1 MLILPA
7 IDLRQGRCVRL
18 LQGREQDETVYDHD
32 PAAVAERF
40 ATTGAQRLHLV
51 DLDGAFRGQGA
62 NLASIQEIV
71 RRIRIPVQVGG
82 GLRTRED
89 VRRMLDLGV
98 ASDII
103 GTMAVKHPQELETAL
118 QEQPGEQLILGIDSL
133 NRKVAVEGW
142 QEGTELDDTEFAKH
156 WRERGVQRVVFT
168 DIARDGMLTGPNLDA
183 LRDMGQRTGLKV
195 TASGGVSSTEDL
207 VQLRELA
214 ADGVDQVI
222 IGKAIYEG
230 RVNLAEVLSC

>member
-40 ATTGAQRLHLV
+40 VAAGAQRLHLV

-71 RRIRIPVQVGG
+71 RRTRIPVQVGG

-98 ASDII
+98 ASVII

-118 QEQPGEQLILGIDSL
+118 QEQSGEPLILGIDSR
-133 NRKVAVEGW
+133 NRKIAVEGW
-142 QEGTELDDTEFAKH
+142 QEDTELDDTEFALH
-156 WRERGVQRVVFT
+156 WKERGVQRVVFT

-183 LRDMGQRTGLKV
+183 LRDMAQRTGLKV
-195 TASGGVSSTEDL
+195 TASGGVS
-207 VQLRELA
+207 
-214 ADGVDQVI
+214 
-222 IGKAIYEG
+222 
-230 RVNLAEVLSC
+230 

>member
-98 ASDII
+98 ASVII

-118 QEQPGEQLILGIDSL
+118 QEQPGEQLILGIDSR
-133 NRKVAVEGW
+133 NRKIAVEGW

-222 IGKAIYEG
+222 VGKAIYEG
-230 RVNLAEVLSC
+230 RIDLAEVLSC

>member
-32 PAAVAERF
+32 PVAVAERF
-40 ATTGAQRLHLV
+40 AATGAQRLHLV
-51 DLDGAFRGQGA
+51 DLDGAFRGQGV

-98 ASDII
+98 ASVII

-195 TASGGVSSTEDL
+195 TASGGVSSAEDL

>member
-32 PAAVAERF
+32 PVAVAERF

-98 ASDII
+98 ASVII

>member
-40 ATTGAQRLHLV
+40 VAAGAQRLHLV
-51 DLDGAFRGQGA
+51 DLDGAFRGQGV

-98 ASDII
+98 ASVII

>member
-32 PAAVAERF
+32 PVAVAERF

-71 RRIRIPVQVGG
+71 QRIRIPVQVGG

-98 ASDII
+98 ASVII

-195 TASGGVSSTEDL
+195 TASGGVSSAEDL

>member
-32 PAAVAERF
+32 PVAVAERF

-98 ASDII
+98 ASVII

-195 TASGGVSSTEDL
+195 TASGGVSSAEDL

>member
-40 ATTGAQRLHLV
+40 VAAGAQRLHVV

-71 RRIRIPVQVGG
+71 RRTRIPVQVGG
-82 GLRTRED
+82 GLRTSEG

-98 ASDII
+98 ASVII

-118 QEQPGEQLILGIDSL
+118 QEQSGEPLILGIDSR
-133 NRKVAVEGW
+133 NRKIAVEGW
-142 QEGTELDDTEFAKH
+142 QEDTELDDTEFALH
-156 WRERGVQRVVFT
+156 WKERGVQRVVFT

-183 LRDMGQRTGLKV
+183 LRDMAQRTGLKV
-195 TASGGVSSTEDL
+195 TASGGVSSAEDL
-207 VQLRELA
+207 LQLQKLE

-222 IGKAIYEG
+222 VGKAIYEG
-230 RVNLAEVLSC
+230 RIDLAEVLSC

>member
-98 ASDII
+98 ASVII

-118 QEQPGEQLILGIDSL
+118 QEQPGEQLILGIDSR
-133 NRKVAVEGW
+133 NRKIAVEGW

-230 RVNLAEVLSC
+230 HVNLAEVLSC

>member
-40 ATTGAQRLHLV
+40 VAAGAQRLHLV

-98 ASDII
+98 ASVII

-118 QEQPGEQLILGIDSL
+118 QEQSGEPLILGSDSR

-207 VQLRELA
+207 AQLRELA

>member
-40 ATTGAQRLHLV
+40 VAAGAQRLHLV

-62 NLASIQEIV
+62 NLASIQEVV
-71 RRIRIPVQVGG
+71 RRTRIPVQVGG

-98 ASDII
+98 ASVII

-118 QEQPGEQLILGIDSL
+118 QEQSGEPLILGIDSR
-133 NRKVAVEGW
+133 NRKIAVEGW
-142 QEGTELDDTEFAKH
+142 QEDTELDDTEFALH
-156 WRERGVQRVVFT
+156 WKECGVQRVVFT
-168 DIARDGMLTGPNLDA
+168 DIVRDGMLTGPNLDA
-183 LRDMGQRTGLKV
+183 LRDMAQRTGLKV
-195 TASGGVSSTEDL
+195 TASGGVSSAEDL
-207 VQLRELA
+207 LQLQKLE

-222 IGKAIYEG
+222 VGKAIYEG
-230 RVNLAEVLSC
+230 RIDLAEVLSC

>member
-1 MLILPA
+1 M
-7 IDLRQGRCVRL
+7 
-18 LQGREQDETVYDHD
+18 YDHD

-40 ATTGAQRLHLV
+40 VAAGAQRLHLV

-62 NLASIQEIV
+62 NLASIQEVV
-71 RRIRIPVQVGG
+71 RRTRIPVQVGG

-98 ASDII
+98 ASVII

-118 QEQPGEQLILGIDSL
+118 QEQSGEPLILGIDSR
-133 NRKVAVEGW
+133 NRKIAVEGW
-142 QEGTELDDTEFAKH
+142 QEDTELDDTEFALH
-156 WRERGVQRVVFT
+156 WKERGVQRVVFT

-183 LRDMGQRTGLKV
+183 LRDMAQRTGLKV
-195 TASGGVSSTEDL
+195 TASGGVSSAEDL
-207 VQLRELA
+207 LQLQKLE

-222 IGKAIYEG
+222 VGKAIYEG
-230 RVNLAEVLSC
+230 RIDLAEVLSC

>member
-98 ASDII
+98 ASVII

>member
-98 ASDII
+98 ASVII

-195 TASGGVSSTEDL
+195 TASGGVSSAEDL
-207 VQLRELA
+207 VQLRELE

>member
-7 IDLRQGRCVRL
+7 IDLRQGHCVRL

-40 ATTGAQRLHLV
+40 AAIGAQRLHLV

-98 ASDII
+98 ASVII

-195 TASGGVSSTEDL
+195 TASGGVSSAEDL

>member
-7 IDLRQGRCVRL
+7 IDLRQGHCVRL

-40 ATTGAQRLHLV
+40 AAIGAQRLHLV

-98 ASDII
+98 ASVII

-195 TASGGVSSTEDL
+195 TASGGVSSAEDL
-207 VQLRELA
+207 VQLRELE

>member
-7 IDLRQGRCVRL
+7 IDLRQGHCVRL

-40 ATTGAQRLHLV
+40 AAIGAQRLHLV

-62 NLASIQEIV
+62 NLASIQKIV
-71 RRIRIPVQVGG
+71 RRIQIPVQVGG

-98 ASDII
+98 ASVII

-195 TASGGVSSTEDL
+195 TASGGVSSAEDL
-207 VQLRELA
+207 VQLRELE